1 MRANSAAP
9 PLFNIAE
16 HRERNTDIQRK
27 KYRNTRKKYRCCK
40 KGGNERA
47 NAAAAPPLFN
57 IAEYIERN
65 TEIQRKKYRNTDV
78 AKETAL

>member
-1 MRANSAAP
+1 M
-9 PLFNIAE
+9 L
-16 HRERNTDIQRK
+16 Q
-27 KYRNTRKKYRCCK
+27 K